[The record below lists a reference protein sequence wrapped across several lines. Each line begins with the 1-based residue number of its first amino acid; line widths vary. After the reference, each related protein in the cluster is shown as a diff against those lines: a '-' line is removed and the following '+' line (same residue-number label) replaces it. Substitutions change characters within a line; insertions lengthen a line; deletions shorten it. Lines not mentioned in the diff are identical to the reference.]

1 MSSTDIIVIGG
12 GPAGYIAALK
22 ASQLG
27 ASVCLIERSEVGG
40 TCLNRGCIPTKTH
53 LHNAEIIAA
62 IAQAAKRGIAIADP
76 SVSVDLPKAVQAKD
90 DVVRKLVTGIK
101 GLLKA
106 RKVEVIQ
113 GNAVLVSPTEVMVDG
128 TRKLTATKAVIVASG
143 SKPARPPIP
152 GAQLANVLTSDEML
166 ALTEMPKSLV
176 IVGAGVIG
184 LEMAQIFRS
193 YGAAVTL
200 VEAEPRIAPFMD
212 EELSK
217 GLQASMT
224 KRGIVFHVAA
234 KVQEI
239 VGADGCLAVKLADG
253 TTLPASH
260 VLIATGRQPDL
271 SAFGTL
277 PVVLNGK
284 FVKVDATLQTSIPG
298 VYAPGDANGLSM
310 LAHAASKMGEIVA
323 ENALGHRRTFDATQV
338 PGCIYGAPEAG
349 WIGLTEAQARAQG
362 EIEIGRFPFAANG
375 RSLCSGHNEG
385 FVKIITGKKH
395 QEILGLHIL
404 GPHASDLINE
414 AAVLRAME
422 ITATELAEIIHA
434 HPTHAETL
442 MEAAADALGKCL
454 HLPPRK

>member
-1 MSSTDIIVIGG
+1 
-12 GPAGYIAALK
+12 
-22 ASQLG
+22 
-27 ASVCLIERSEVGG
+27 
-40 TCLNRGCIPTKTH
+40 
-53 LHNAEIIAA
+53 
-62 IAQAAKRGIAIADP
+62 
-76 SVSVDLPKAVQAKD
+76 
-90 DVVRKLVTGIK
+90 
-101 GLLKA
+101 
-106 RKVEVIQ
+106 
-113 GNAVLVSPTEVMVDG
+113 
-128 TRKLTATKAVIVASG
+128 
-143 SKPARPPIP
+143 
-152 GAQLANVLTSDEML
+152 ML

-212 EELSK
+212 EELAK

-239 VGADGCLAVKLADG
+239 VEADGCLAVKLADG

-310 LAHAASKMGEIVA
+310 LAHAASKMGEIAA

-375 RSLCSGHNEG
+375 RALCSGHNEG

>member
-1 MSSTDIIVIGG
+1 MPTSDIIVIGG

-22 ASQLG
+22 AAQLG
-27 ASVCLIERSEVGG
+27 ASVCLVERSEVGG

-62 IAQAAKRGIAIADP
+62 IGQAAKRGIAIADP
-76 SVSVDLPKAVQAKD
+76 AIRVDLPKAVQAKD

-106 RKVEVIQ
+106 RHVEVVK
-113 GNAVLVSPTEVMVDG
+113 GNGILVSPAEVVVDG
-128 TRKLTATKAVIVASG
+128 SRTLTAARAVIVASG
-143 SKPARPPIP
+143 STPARPPIP
-152 GAQLANVLTSDEML
+152 GAGLPNVLTSDEML
-166 ALTEMPKSLV
+166 ALTEMPKELV

-193 YGAAVTL
+193 YGSAVTL
-200 VEAEPRIAPFMD
+200 VEAEPRIAPFLD
-212 EELSK
+212 EELSQ
-217 GLQASMT
+217 GLQKALG
-224 KRGIVFHVAA
+224 KRGIAFHVAA
-234 KVQEI
+234 KVREI
-239 VGADGCLAVKLADG
+239 AEAGGQLSVRLADG
-253 TTLPASH
+253 TALPASH

-271 SAFGTL
+271 SAFGSL
-277 PVVLNGK
+277 PVALAGK
-284 FVKVDATLQTSIPG
+284 FVKVDATMQTSLPG

-310 LAHAASKMGEIVA
+310 LAHAASKMGEVAA

-338 PGCIYGAPEAG
+338 PGCIYGSPEAG
-349 WIGLTEAQARAQG
+349 WVGLTEAQARARG
-362 EIEIGRFPFAANG
+362 EVEIGRFPFAANG
-375 RSLCSGHNEG
+375 RTLCSGHSDG
-385 FVKIITGKKH
+385 FVKIITGKQH

-414 AAVLRAME
+414 AAMLRAME
-422 ITATELAEIIHA
+422 ITATELAEVIHA

-454 HLPPRK
+454 HLPPRR